1 MPQAHRRFGGNHGA
15 QLSRHEGDA
24 TCRPRLSYRC
34 GTHARTV
41 SLDAHFAA
49 QPPDESLKAVGENCP
64 LIEFITLSQLQRI
77 TDDGLLHL
85 GRLQQIKTLVITQC
99 SLITDAGVAQ
109 LRAALPPH
117 SRVRFSLVT
126 RRAARVQN
134 QPHPALQ
141 EQDGED
147 EALGE
152 EVPEGAD

>member
-1 MPQAHRRFGGNHGA
+1 
-15 QLSRHEGDA
+15 
-24 TCRPRLSYRC
+24 
-34 GTHARTV
+34 
-41 SLDAHFAA
+41 
-49 QPPDESLKAVGENCP
+49 VGENCP

-99 SLITDAGVAQ
+99 SLITDDGVAQ
-109 LRAALPPH
+109 LRVALPPH

-126 RRAARVQN
+126 RRAARAQH
-134 QPHPALQ
+134 QPHPAPQ
-141 EQDGED
+141 ERGGED